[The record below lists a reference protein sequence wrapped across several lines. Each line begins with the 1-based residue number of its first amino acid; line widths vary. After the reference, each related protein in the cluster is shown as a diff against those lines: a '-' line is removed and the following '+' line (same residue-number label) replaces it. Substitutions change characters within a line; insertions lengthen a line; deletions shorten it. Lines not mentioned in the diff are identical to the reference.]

1 MPSRTR
7 RRTSTAWRASVAA
20 GALVTAAAIASPVA
34 TGSAGASPAPEV
46 PAENRPFVS
55 GDQTIPVYDLAAAI
69 SERI

>member
-1 MPSRTR
+1 
-7 RRTSTAWRASVAA
+7 
-20 GALVTAAAIASPVA
+20 
-34 TGSAGASPAPEV
+34 V